1 MSNRLLRVNAYTTLD
16 LVDGRAR
23 GHEFETDALGVVN
36 VTAPREDPEHVTLQ
50 IELDGTEVDA
60 LAPHADEFD
69 LSPAQART
77 LADALESTADR
88 VEAAQESSGDGDA
101 DDA

>member
-1 MSNRLLRVNAYTTLD
+1 MMADRLLRVNAYTTLD

-23 GHEFETDALGVVN
+23 GHEFETDAPGVVN

-50 IELDGTEVDA
+50 VELDGTDTDE
-60 LAPHADEFD
+60 LAPHADEID

-77 LADALESTADR
+77 LGDALESTADR
-88 VEAAQESSGDGDA
+88 VAASRAESSADGD
-101 DDA
+101 DG

>member
-1 MSNRLLRVNAYTTLD
+1 MTNRLLSVNAYTTLD

-23 GHEFETDALGVVN
+23 GHEFETDAPGVVN
-36 VTAPREDPEHVTLQ
+36 VTAPREDPERVTLEV
-50 IELDGTEVDA
+50 ELDNTAVDA
-60 LAPHADEFD
+60 LTAHADEVD

-88 VEAAQESSGDGDA
+88 VEAAQSDGGDTS
-101 DDA
+101 

>member
-1 MSNRLLRVNAYTTLD
+1 MTDRLLRVNAYTTLD

-23 GHEFETDALGVVN
+23 GHEFEADAPGVVN
-36 VTAPREDPEHVTLQ
+36 VTAPREDPEHVTLEV
-50 IELDGTEVDA
+50 ELDGTAIDD
-60 LAPHADEFD
+60 LAAHADEVD

-88 VEAAQESSGDGDA
+88 VEAAATDDETGDR
-101 DDA
+101 